1 MLGPSGFFLTNG
13 PEDSPVSY
21 ADMEVIHSSENGFNT
36 LYRVSKNG
44 RFFVYKALKPEYI
57 GNQLYEQLL
66 KKDFDIGF
74 SLNHHSLCQYYGFVN
89 LPEVGNC
96 IIMEWIDG
104 CRLEDMISEGKIS
117 TELAQK
123 IIYEIC
129 DALDYMHRKQVV
141 HRDLKPENILVT
153 YNGQN
158 VKIIDFGLSDAD
170 SFNSFKS
177 PAGTRI
183 YASPELLAGEMID
196 GRSDIWSL
204 GMIINEMSSS
214 YRHIVRKCLHRDRTK
229 RYDSAIELKKAVH
242 HSGVRKLLIFLLYV
256 SLIAASVAGI
266 LLYHRSAPSYL
277 PVVEPSRQIEVPADT
292 VESVTSVS
300 GDTNE
305 RTDDFTDMSSPDPV
319 VKSPQ
324 IKASP
329 EIMEKPQSESIDSES
344 LEVLLINA
352 ADQL

>member
-21 ADMEVIHSSENGFNT
+21 ADMEVIHSSENGFNI

-44 RFFVYKALKPEYI
+44 RFFVYKALKPEYV

-74 SLNHHSLCQYYGFVN
+74 TLNHHGLCQYYGFVN

-104 CRLEDMISEGKIS
+104 CRLEDMISEGKIPG
-117 TELAQK
+117 ELAQK

-183 YASPELLAGEMID
+183 YASPELLAGETID

-214 YRHIVRKCLHRDRTK
+214 YRHIVRKCLRRDRTK
-229 RYDSAIELKKAVH
+229 RYDSVIELKEAVH
-242 HSGVRKLLIFLLYV
+242 HSGVRKLLIFLLCI

-266 LLYHRSAPSYL
+266 LFYQRSVPSYL
-277 PVVEPSRQIEVPADT
+277 PAVEPSEQFEVPADT
-292 VESVTSVS
+292 IESVTTVS
-300 GDTNE
+300 GDINK
-305 RTDDFTDMSSPDPV
+305 RNDDSTDMSSPDPV
-319 VKSPQ
+319 VKSRQ

-329 EIMEKPQSESIDSES
+329 EIVEKPQSESIDSES

>member
-21 ADMEVIHSSENGFNT
+21 ADMEVIHSSENGFNI

-44 RFFVYKALKPEYI
+44 RFFVYKALKPEYV

-74 SLNHHSLCQYYGFVN
+74 SLNHHGLCQYYGFVN

-104 CRLEDMISEGKIS
+104 CRLEDMISEGNIS
-117 TELAQK
+117 GELAQK

-183 YASPELLAGEMID
+183 YASPELLAGETID

-214 YRHIVRKCLHRDRTK
+214 YRHVARKCLRRDRTK
-229 RYDSAIELKKAVH
+229 RYGSTIELKDAVH
-242 HSGVRKLLIFLLYV
+242 HSSVRKLLIFLLCG

-266 LLYHRSAPSYL
+266 LLYQESLSSYL
-277 PVVEPSRQIEVPADT
+277 PAVEPSEQIEVPADT

-300 GDTNE
+300 GGINDGSDDS
-305 RTDDFTDMSSPDPV
+305 TDISSPDPV
-319 VKSPQ
+319 IESRQ
-324 IKASP
+324 IKASSD
-329 EIMEKPQSESIDSES
+329 IVEKPKSETIDSES

>member
-21 ADMEVIHSSENGFNT
+21 ADMEVIHSSENGFNI

-44 RFFVYKALKPEYI
+44 RFFVYKALKPEHV
-57 GNQLYEQLL
+57 GNHLYEQLL

-74 SLNHHSLCQYYGFVN
+74 SLNHHGLCQYYGFVN

-117 TELAQK
+117 GELAQK

-214 YRHIVRKCLHRDRTK
+214 YRHIVRKCLRRDRAK
-229 RYDSAIELKKAVH
+229 RYASAIELKDAVH
-242 HSGVRKLLIFLLYV
+242 HTGVRKLLMFLLCG
-256 SLIAASVAGI
+256 SLVAAFFAGM
-266 LLYHRSAPSYL
+266 LLYLGYAQSPFPA
-277 PVVEPSRQIEVPADT
+277 VEAFEQIEVPADT
-292 VESVTSVS
+292 VKSVTSVP
-300 GDTNE
+300 DDINE
-305 RTDDFTDMSSPDPV
+305 KSDDYTDRPSAEPD
-319 VKSPQ
+319 VKSRQ

-329 EIMEKPQSESIDSES
+329 DIVEKPKSESIDSES